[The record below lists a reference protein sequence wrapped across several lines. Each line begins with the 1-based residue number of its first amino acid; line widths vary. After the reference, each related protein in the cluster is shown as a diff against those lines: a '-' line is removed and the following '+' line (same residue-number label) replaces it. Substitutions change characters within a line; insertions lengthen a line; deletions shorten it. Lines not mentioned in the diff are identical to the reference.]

1 MTGKKLNTFAKNR
14 SCLLNPVAINA
25 LHGEDEVLATYVLAG
40 YNLWTVAECEKNVV
54 LVPL

>member
-25 LHGEDEVLATYVLAG
+25 LHGEDDVLATCVLAG
-40 YNLWTVAECEKNVV
+40 GGLWSVAECEKSVV
-54 LVPL
+54 FVPL